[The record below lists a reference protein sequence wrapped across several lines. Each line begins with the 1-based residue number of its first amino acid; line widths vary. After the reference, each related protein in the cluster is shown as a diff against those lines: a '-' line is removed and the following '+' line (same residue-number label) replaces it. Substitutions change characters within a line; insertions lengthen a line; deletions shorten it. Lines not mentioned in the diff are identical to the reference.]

1 MKPISNNLLLIVLL
15 LVNSAVIAQGT
26 GEKNAGLSTEQVN
39 VVQEYKPAIS
49 DAYKLNEQPDL
60 RDTVIPPPSL
70 SYTVNPPRYNTRF
83 IPDTIKPAKLKGE
96 ALTRYYPF
104 MMKAGLG
111 NYNTTYGELWGG
123 SLRARNWQASG
134 HGLHRASGFVSEGNG
149 RANFSEQL
157 AEAQGKYFLPEHTL
171 QAAFSYQRQA
181 VRYYGYPARLFE
193 QTYDSLNTR
202 QRFHTIQADA
212 QWSSRLKDSTAFGYR
227 ARAHFRNT
235 RDAQASA
242 ENRFLLE
249 LQGYKKIDRE
259 TYGGSLS
266 IDRYS
271 YTPFRDSTGLV
282 RQRANILLANPWV
295 RIGNSR
301 WNATLGLNF
310 FAELEAGLA
319 HFYPNLRANVV
330 VVRDVLS
337 LYAALEGRTQRNSFY
352 VLSQQNP
359 FLFSNADLR
368 NSNIPL
374 EALLGL
380 KGSLGKRFGFDV
392 SGAYSIGQQ
401 QAFFVNRLEFADA
414 PNPASVPGN
423 QPYSHRFAVVYDDVQ
438 EIRAQGKIHYQ
449 LLDQLKVQA
458 EMVYRHFTMATESR
472 AWYRPNWEGRVSG
485 TYCFDNRLDA
495 TLSLLY
501 IGPQWAR
508 FDYPAGMPGYNPVQ
522 PYSEYRLKGIVDAGL
537 ELNYHY
543 TQKLGAYITAQNMAG
558 TRYQRWLQYPTMGFN
573 FLAGIR
579 MKF

>member
-1 MKPISNNLLLIVLL
+1 
-15 LVNSAVIAQGT
+15 
-26 GEKNAGLSTEQVN
+26 
-39 VVQEYKPAIS
+39 
-49 DAYKLNEQPDL
+49 
-60 RDTVIPPPSL
+60 
-70 SYTVNPPRYNTRF
+70 
-83 IPDTIKPAKLKGE
+83 
-96 ALTRYYPF
+96 
-104 MMKAGLG
+104 
-111 NYNTTYGELWGG
+111 
-123 SLRARNWQASG
+123 
-134 HGLHRASGFVSEGNG
+134 
-149 RANFSEQL
+149 
-157 AEAQGKYFLPEHTL
+157 
-171 QAAFSYQRQA
+171 
-181 VRYYGYPARLFE
+181 
-193 QTYDSLNTR
+193 
-202 QRFHTIQADA
+202 
-212 QWSSRLKDSTAFGYR
+212 
-227 ARAHFRNT
+227 
-235 RDAQASA
+235 
-242 ENRFLLE
+242 
-249 LQGYKKIDRE
+249 
-259 TYGGSLS
+259 
-266 IDRYS
+266 
-271 YTPFRDSTGLV
+271 
-282 RQRANILLANPWV
+282 
-295 RIGNSR
+295 
-301 WNATLGLNF
+301 
-310 FAELEAGLA
+310 
-319 HFYPNLRANVV
+319 
-330 VVRDVLS
+330 VRDVLS

-423 QPYSHRFAVVYDDVQ
+423 QPYSHRFALVYDDVQ

-508 FDYPAGMPGYNPVQ
+508 FDYPAGMPGYNPAQ